1 MKYSINLSH
10 FQQPLEL
17 WKLSLDDFC
26 EYGPPWYTNVIIL
39 VLLIL
44 LVVAVTSVVVV
55 IKREIIIIWIYSKP
69 WGRRL
74 FSEDLIDKDKPYDA
88 FLSYAQADSEFVE
101 KDLLPGED

>member
-1 MKYSINLSH
+1 MWRLK
-10 FQQPLEL
+10 LE
-17 WKLSLDDFC
+17 DFC

-39 VLLIL
+39 VLLVL
-44 LVVAVTSVVVV
+44 LVLAITSVVVV
-55 IKREIIIIWIYSKP
+55 VKREIIIIWIYSKP

-101 KDLLPGED
+101 KDLLGGED